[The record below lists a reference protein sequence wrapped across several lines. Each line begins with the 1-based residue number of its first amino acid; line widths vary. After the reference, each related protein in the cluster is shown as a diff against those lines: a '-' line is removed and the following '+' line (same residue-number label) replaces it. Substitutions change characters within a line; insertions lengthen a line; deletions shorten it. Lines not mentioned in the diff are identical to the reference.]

1 MRTVRSRKSWLILSL
16 FVLVL
21 SLLPMQIAQAKDDPW
36 TGQPP
41 DNILPLP
48 PLRARTH
55 PAPIP
60 VPLPQSAGNE
70 RVPAKE
76 AGKENPKPATPQANA
91 VAANSSACL
100 NFDDRAN
107 WGSITHSYTIWDDQF
122 GGWAPFAVDDGGL
135 YEIENVR
142 FERERSIR
150 GGQYSFKIASTE
162 PYAAGLAS
170 PIIKVKKG
178 DEVAVTVQYFIWEHG
193 QSRSQLEWAS
203 MGVKPDAYG
212 TCGNGCYVN
221 GYIRGRWTDLTSK
234 VTAASDK
241 VMILL
246 QAESP
251 TSLNSN
257 IYFDN
262 LEIRVNGELLAKCKL
277 ADE

>member
-1 MRTVRSRKSWLILSL
+1 MRTVRSHKSWLILSL

-21 SLLPMQIAQAKDDPW
+21 SLLPLPIAHAEDDPW
-36 TGQPP
+36 TGKPP

-60 VPLPQSAGNE
+60 VPLPKSAMNE
-70 RVPAKE
+70 RTPAKE

-100 NFDDRAN
+100 NFDDKAN
-107 WGSITHSYTIWDDQF
+107 WGSVSHSYGVWDDQF
-122 GGWAPFAVDDGGL
+122 GGWAPFAVDDDGL

-142 FERERSIR
+142 FEREQSTKA
-150 GGQYSFKIASTE
+150 GQDSFKIASTE

-170 PIIKVKKG
+170 PLIKVKKG
-178 DEVAVTVQYFIWEHG
+178 EEVAVTVQYYIWEHG
-193 QSRSQLEWAS
+193 QSRSQLEWVS
-203 MGVKPDAYG
+203 MGVKPDANAK
-212 TCGNGCYVN
+212 CGDGCYVN
-221 GYIRGRWTDLTSK
+221 GFARGRWAELTSK
-234 VTAASDK
+234 VTAASDN

-251 TSLNSN
+251 GGLNSN
-257 IYFDN
+257 VYFDN
-262 LEIRVNGELLAKCKL
+262 LEIRVNGELRKNCKL